1 MAGLLTMML
10 MLGTCQFES
19 VIIAWNDG
27 IIPYFFTGYF
37 TEEEIAT
44 TREAMAEWESACGVK
59 FIEVLPRSTAY
70 EIEKDEIRMSWS
82 STIGS
87 NNVSNYMSFGYYD
100 SYAYGHILHELGHC
114 LGLIHEHQRPD
125 RDLYVE
131 IIWDNIW
138 PEYEFNFDMRNNPL
152 IKEEEFPYD
161 YSSIMHYHSR
171 GYSID
176 GNETILPKD
185 GRAIMRTE
193 SLTETDIQ
201 KVQAIYGPPFEE

>member
-1 MAGLLTMML
+1 M
-10 MLGTCQFES
+10 
-19 VIIAWNDG
+19 
-27 IIPYFFTGYF
+27 
-37 TEEEIAT
+37 
-44 TREAMAEWESACGVK
+44 
-59 FIEVLPRSTAY
+59 
-70 EIEKDEIRMSWS
+70 
-82 STIGS
+82 
-87 NNVSNYMSFGYYD
+87 
-100 SYAYGHILHELGHC
+100 
-114 LGLIHEHQRPD
+114 
-125 RDLYVE
+125 RD
-131 IIWDNIW
+131 
-138 PEYEFNFDMRNNPL
+138 NPL